1 MSWSSPVPPPPPP
14 VLPSSSSTPRKLT
27 RQSTYVKQI
36 CDQED
41 VRKSFHERLEKNVL
55 KRDGKKI
62 VISMNKEVTPVLQ
75 DGPSCGLV
83 AVVMA
88 AQLFDT
94 NFTFHSIFDAAKQK
108 GFTRQGEMFS
118 ASNMKQ
124 LVEDMIPDARVTS
137 LDMDTGPELLINHL
151 VKGDVCL
158 IPYDSD
164 FNFEPCN
171 KKGHKAHWAL
181 LTGFGLVLDSSVSD
195 QKGLT
200 VDDSCVVNVASDTI
214 LSNTLLDDAEDI
226 LVYGLQGKSQYPGVW
241 SLSSIIASNRNLVEV
256 GPNKQDDDIGY
267 ILPEEGI
274 EKALCSKALVLSRGN
289 LNQQ

>member
-1 MSWSSPVPPPPPP
+1 MSGSSPVPPPPP
-14 VLPSSSSTPRKLT
+14 VLPSTSSTPPKLT
-27 RQSTYVKQI
+27 KQSTYVTQT

-41 VRKSFHERLEKNVL
+41 IRKSFHERLEKNVL
-55 KRDGKKI
+55 KRNGKKI
-62 VISMNKEVTPVLQ
+62 VVSMNKEVTPVLQ

-94 NFTFHSIFDAAKQK
+94 NLTFDCIFNAAKEK
-108 GFTRQGEMFS
+108 GFTLQGEMFS

-124 LVEDMIPDARVTS
+124 LVEDLISDTTS
-137 LDMDTGPELLINHL
+137 FG
-151 VKGDVCL
+151 KGDVCL

-181 LTGFGLVLDSSVSD
+181 LTGFGLVLDSSVID
-195 QKGLT
+195 KKGLT
-200 VDDSCVVNVASDTI
+200 ADDGCVINVASDTI
-214 LSNTLLDDAEDI
+214 LSSNLLDDAEDI

-241 SLSSIIASNRNLVEV
+241 SLSSLIASNKNLVEV
-256 GPNKQDDDIGY
+256 DPNKQDDDKGY

-274 EKALCSKALVLSRGN
+274 DKALCSKALLLSRRIMN
-289 LNQQ
+289 PQ